1 MIDMYATLVSERDFF
16 KSGHLQ
22 FVHNLKEGLIIVDD
36 WLKAIKLI
44 NVAARQMLQLPYDA
58 DKDDCSDTGCLE
70 QL

>member
-1 MIDMYATLVSERDFF
+1 MGNVHWAIASTVVLILHHKTIDMFANLVSERDFF

-44 NVAARQMLQLPYDA
+44 NVAACQML
-58 DKDDCSDTGCLE
+58 
-70 QL
+70 